1 MANGSLGHE
10 RTMMWLM
17 LADRIDNLMAD
28 CRPRTDVERD
38 RFAST
43 IIDYHALRAMGS
55 AALRQYHARRN
66 GHRIRFSA
74 QAFGSEAEMR
84 AADLALS
91 SVGIDGLRHPVTER
105 YEHMNPDEYFASRFE
120 RYTRGLAAT
129 IAGGTSEIQRNI
141 IAQQVLGL
149 PRAPKRD

>member
-1 MANGSLGHE
+1 MD
-10 RTMMWLM
+10 T
-17 LADRIDNLMAD
+17 
-28 CRPRTDVERD
+28 
-38 RFAST
+38 ASVSV
-43 IIDYHALRAMGS
+43 LK
-55 AALRQYHARRN
+55 L
-66 GHRIRFSA
+66 
-74 QAFGSEAEMR
+74 FGSEAEMR

-149 PRAPKRD
+149 PRGPEARLTTNRHRRRCQRRMRRTHCG

>member
-28 CRPRTDVERD
+28 CQPRTDVERD

-43 IIDYHALRAMGS
+43 IIDYQALRAMGS
-55 AALRQYHARRN
+55 AALGRAAR
-66 GHRIRFSA
+66 GEQDTASVSVLKL
-74 QAFGSEAEMR
+74 FGSEAEMR

-105 YEHMNPDEYFASRFE
+105 YQHMNPDEYFASRFE